1 MYTTG
6 SINYDPRDV
15 FIWAARGSKKKPT
28 PDTLLLILILK
39 SLYGNQV
46 KHKHERWKN
55 SFFGIWSTNPN
66 VLCFFFSFWPRKKCR
81 SLSLFLGRR
90 FTIEVL
96 PNFTL
101 TPHFKS
107 FPPHPKTGFSKAHIA
122 SRWIIPWPKY
132 TKKIIFR
139 NKIRLAT
146 ILGSG
151 APLFRNRFSGKVSPL
166 A

>member
-1 MYTTG
+1 MIRIYVG
-6 SINYDPRDV
+6 SQGVKEKNNSWHPTINTHFEVPVWKPSETQTWKMKKLV
-15 FIWAARGSKKKPT
+15 FWN
-28 PDTLLLILILK
+28 LIHK
-39 SLYGNQV
+39 SQRTV
-46 KHKHERWKN
+46 C
-55 SFFGIWSTNPN
+55 
-66 VLCFFFSFWPRKKCR
+66 VCVFFFSFWPRKECR
-81 SLSLFLGRR
+81 SLSLFIGRR